1 MTTRSKYVTRK
12 ADPKTPGKFW
22 NYFRAKGV
30 YTRLPDDPAS
40 AEFAREY
47 NDCLATLK
55 GLPLPGL
62 RTKHDRRPRDLPEPR
77 RQYPAGS
84 IGWLIPHYVSS
95 ATWEAYSDGTRMNCR
110 RALGLLR
117 AQIGDVL
124 ITDLD
129 ASRVDHYTHK
139 IERRYGGAVADQQKA
154 LISNLWEEAKD
165 HAEIDRKGKINP
177 TLDTK
182 VRYRVKKTTKAWSAE
197 AHEAFLATARSTLT
211 LAADLLYFT
220 GQRGGDA
227 TKVRWSDISEAETDN
242 GKRWFLRV
250 VQQKTGKALWHQLPE
265 PLAERL
271 RHEPHISKEFVLT
284 NAWKRPWA
292 SASVLSHAI
301 TRHFRKLG
309 ITGFTMHGLRA
320 AAARDIAS
328 IGGGT
333 DGVKSITGHVS
344 DKLARQYA
352 EDYDQ
357 RRVNSLTVE
366 AWNADLRRKA
376 SSKQVATPEERRRK
390 LRIVG

>member
-1 MTTRSKYVTRK
+1 MTTRTKYLHRK
-12 ADPKTPGKFW
+12 ADPKNSGKFW

-30 YTRLPDDPAS
+30 YTRLPNDPAS
-40 AEFAREY
+40 PEFAREY
-47 NDCLATLK
+47 DDCLATLK
-55 GLPLPGL
+55 GLPLPSL

-77 RQYPAGS
+77 RQYPVGT
-84 IGWLIPHYVSS
+84 IGWLIRHCTSS
-95 ATWEAYSDGTRMNCR
+95 ATWEDYSEGTRKNYA
-110 RALGLLR
+110 RALDLLR

-165 HAEIDRKGKINP
+165 HPEIDRKGKINP

-182 VRYRVKKTTKAWSAE
+182 VRYRIRKKTKAWSAE

-227 TKVRWSDISEAETDN
+227 TKARWSDISLQDTEF
-242 GKRWFLRV
+242 GKRYFLRI
-250 VQQKTGKALWHQLPE
+250 VQQKTGTALWHQLPE
-265 PLAERL
+265 PLVDRL
-271 RHEPHISKEFVLT
+271 LTDPRVSDEFILT

-301 TRHFRKLG
+301 RKLG
-309 ITGFTMHGLRA
+309 IKGFTMHGLRA

-333 DGVKSITGHVS
+333 DGVKSVTGHVS

-352 EDYDQ
+352 QDHDQ
-357 RRVNSLTVE
+357 RRINSMTVE
-366 AWNADLRRKA
+366 AWNMELRKRA
-376 SSKQVATPEERRRK
+376 AANATPEERRRK
-390 LRIVG
+390 LRVVGGISK